1 MLKKNELNILNLKAG
16 DKIIIQTSIKYDEYG
31 RRVTNEVKATVV
43 ELYNRFFRAKI
54 CGKSGEYC
62 KCVNY
67 ISNKDVKKHG
77 VLRYKIKSIL

>member
-43 ELYNRFFRAKI
+43 ELYNRFF
-54 CGKSGEYC
+54 
-62 KCVNY
+62 
-67 ISNKDVKKHG
+67 
-77 VLRYKIKSIL
+77 